1 MQTTNRVLII
11 EDMPQ
16 VADWLTQRLHEALGQ
31 CPVDLACS
39 SAQANELIKHNR
51 YQLALVDLGLPD
63 GNGVDLLPLLKNQ
76 SPQTQ
81 CIVTTIFDDAE
92 HLFAALRAGADGYL
106 LKDEDEQAFVAQLGG
121 IVQGKPPL
129 SASIA
134 RRILEQFRPAPASP
148 SDALTPREQQLL
160 QLIARGLSVKGA
172 AQELGISPHTA
183 ASYLK
188 VVYQKLQINCR
199 AEAAIKAMDM
209 GLLNGRQ

>member
-92 HLFAALRAGADGYL
+92 HLFAALRAGFNQRRL
-106 LKDEDEQAFVAQLGG
+106 EDAQTYCE
-121 IVQGKPPL
+121 VCSWKTQGSAPL
-129 SASIA
+129 CVA
-134 RRILEQFRPAPASP
+134 RRA
-148 SDALTPREQQLL
+148 TP
-160 QLIARGLSVKGA
+160 
-172 AQELGISPHTA
+172 
-183 ASYLK
+183 Y
-188 VVYQKLQINCR
+188 
-199 AEAAIKAMDM
+199 
-209 GLLNGRQ
+209 